1 MLILNVHLV
10 QGAIEKYNNIAKE
23 IKFKKKKKTV
33 KVKSMQTK
41 VEENGYAFGCEC
53 WAK

>member
-23 IKFKKKKKTV
+23 IKFKKKTV

-53 WAK
+53 

>member
-23 IKFKKKKKTV
+23 IKFKKKNSESKINAN
-33 KVKSMQTK
+33 KS
-41 VEENGYAFGCEC
+41 
-53 WAK
+53 

>member
-23 IKFKKKKKTV
+23 IKLKKKKNSESKINAN
-33 KVKSMQTK
+33 KS
-41 VEENGYAFGCEC
+41 
-53 WAK
+53 